1 MNTIIPYVRRRADK
15 LPLLR
20 PSQRPATQMTPQ
32 RLPGVAKRNVICYN
46 IRNKPKGDCDMMTR
60 KNKKGQTMLEYI
72 IIVALIAISL
82 IAVFTYFG
90 RATAKKVA
98 GATEAISTEEGA
110 NARSA
115 ADDISTETIKKLGE
129 N

>member
-1 MNTIIPYVRRRADK
+1 MK
-15 LPLLR
+15 
-20 PSQRPATQMTPQ
+20 
-32 RLPGVAKRNVICYN
+32 
-46 IRNKPKGDCDMMTR
+46 TR

-98 GATEAISTEEGA
+98 GATAAISEEEGSKA
-110 NARSA
+110 EA
-115 ADDISTETIKKLGE
+115 AAEDISEEAIKKLGE
-129 N
+129 GSN

>member
-1 MNTIIPYVRRRADK
+1 MK
-15 LPLLR
+15 
-20 PSQRPATQMTPQ
+20 
-32 RLPGVAKRNVICYN
+32 
-46 IRNKPKGDCDMMTR
+46 TR

-90 RATAKKVA
+90 KATAKKVA
-98 GATEAISTEEGA
+98 GATEAISEEEGSKA
-110 NARSA
+110 KA
-115 ADDISTETIKKLGE
+115 AVEELNEESIKKLGE

>member
-1 MNTIIPYVRRRADK
+1 MEALTMKN
-15 LPLLR
+15 
-20 PSQRPATQMTPQ
+20 
-32 RLPGVAKRNVICYN
+32 
-46 IRNKPKGDCDMMTR
+46 R

-98 GATEAISTEEGA
+98 GATEAISEQEGQ

-115 ADDISTETIKKLGE
+115 AENLDENSIKRLGE